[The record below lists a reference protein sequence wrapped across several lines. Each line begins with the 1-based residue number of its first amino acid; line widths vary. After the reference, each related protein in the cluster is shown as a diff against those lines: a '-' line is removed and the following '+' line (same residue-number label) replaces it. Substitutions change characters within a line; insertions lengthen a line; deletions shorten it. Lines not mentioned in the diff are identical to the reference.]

1 MGTDIQDGVS
11 FENHKYWVVQIL
23 MSISFSERLILP
35 PDVLISNVQGESVLL
50 NLNSER
56 YFGLD
61 EVGTRMLSVLTTS
74 NSIQTAYEALLD
86 EYDVE
91 NEALRHDLAD
101 LIDRLVDQGL
111 VEVAHE

>member
-1 MGTDIQDGVS
+1 MPDS
-11 FENHKYWVVQIL
+11 FDQRV
-23 MSISFSERLILP
+23 ILP
-35 PDVLISNVQGESVLL
+35 ADVLISNVSGESVLL
-50 NLNSER
+50 NLKSER

-74 NSIQTAYEALLD
+74 NSIQTAYEALLE

-91 NEALRHDLAD
+91 NEALRRDLAD

-111 VEVAHE
+111 LEIARE